1 MAIYTTNAICYGK
14 DYSKSQF
21 KVVFSNI
28 YSSLIEDD
36 EWENGYVNFSEI
48 ERIFEPEG
56 NDSSY
61 ILGKMY
67 DTQVEDWY
75 FVELTWDTYDN
86 STTEIYLPIKK
97 ISPTNI

>member
-1 MAIYTTNAICYGK
+1 MPIYTTNAICYGK
-14 DYSKSQF
+14 DYSNAQF

-28 YSSLIEDD
+28 YASLIEED
-36 EWENGYVNFSEI
+36 EWEKGYVDFSEI

-56 NDSSY
+56 NDKCDF
-61 ILGKMY
+61 LQRMY

-86 STTEIYLPIKK
+86 SVTETFLPIKK
-97 ISPTNI
+97 LD

>member
-1 MAIYTTNAICYGK
+1 MTLYTTNSICYGK
-14 DYSKSQF
+14 DYSNAQF

-36 EWENGYVNFSEI
+36 EWEKGYVDFSEI
-48 ERIFEPEG
+48 EKMFEPEG
-56 NDSSY
+56 NESTSY
-61 ILGKMY
+61 ILQKMY

-86 STTEIYLPIKK
+86 SVTETFLPIKK
-97 ISPTNI
+97 LD